1 MLKLAALACFVAV
14 SFAQGPQGPP
24 PFLQNAPVEK
34 QKEFEAL
41 LANAGGMTDA
51 QIDQKVMGWVS
62 QQDASIKS
70 AFDAFVQKVKAAQA
84 QSEAAHKAAVA
95 NFGPEAKA
103 ADAKLSAI
111 ASDPSKTNQQKAQEI
126 NSVLQSLPPNVR
138 SEIET
143 AMKG

>member
-24 PFLQNAPVEK
+24 PFLQNAPVPK

-41 LANAGGMTDA
+41 LANAGSLTDA
-51 QIDQKVMGWVS
+51 QIDQKVMEWVS
-62 QQDASIKS
+62 KQDPSIKS

-111 ASDPSKTNQQKAQEI
+111 ASDPSKTNQQKATEI
-126 NSVLQSLPPNVR
+126 NAVLSSLPPNVR
-138 SEIET
+138 SEIES